1 MERLE
6 IEASKC
12 AQESLHQAKL
22 ELESRVQERTA
33 ELTKANEILVL
44 EIAER
49 TRIEEELRRTEE
61 RFRLLVETV
70 RDYAIFMMDTDG
82 HVTSWNSGAE
92 QIKGFQADEIIGQHF
107 SRFYPPE
114 DLERANPK
122 AQLSVAAA
130 EGRCEDEG
138 WRMRKDGSRFWANV
152 VITAVRDSS
161 GELIGFSKITRDL
174 TERKRAEEERQ
185 KLVSL
190 VENSHD
196 FIGIASP
203 EGRAQFVN
211 PSGQALV
218 GLNGNEQVRSTTIF
232 DYVVEDDQT
241 KFRQEALP
249 AVIRDGHWEGEVRFR
264 HFHTGAAIPML
275 QHIFFIKEP
284 GSGRR
289 LALATISRDITE
301 RKLAEET
308 LQATKAEMAHMA
320 RLTAMGEL
328 TASIAH
334 EINQPLSAIV
344 NNANACR
351 RLLTEDSPNLKEVR
365 EAIDDI
371 QEAGTRA
378 GDVISH
384 IRNLVKKAVPEKN
397 EVDVNQLIH
406 EVLALVLSDLEKHHV
421 LLQLELAAG
430 LSPVVGDRVQLQ
442 QVMLNLIMNGIEA
455 MSGVADRLRT
465 LLVRSQAHAPGC
477 VLVTVQDAGAG
488 LDPRHAGDIFEPFF
502 TTKPNGLGMGLSI
515 SRSIIEA
522 HGGKLWAK
530 PAEDKGATFQFTLPA
545 CA

>member
-1 MERLE
+1 MDFLKTEAMRLE
-6 IEASKC
+6 IEARKC

-92 QIKGFQADEIIGQHF
+92 QIKGFQANEIIGQDF

-122 AQLSVAAA
+122 AQLRVAAA

-138 WRMRKDGSRFWANV
+138 WRIRKDGSRFWANV

-174 TERKRAEEERQ
+174 SERKRAEEERQ
-185 KLVSL
+185 ELVSL

-203 EGRAQFVN
+203 EGRVQFVN

-241 KFRQEALP
+241 KFRQKALP
-249 AVIRDGHWEGEVRFR
+249 AVIRDGHWEGEIRFR

-351 RLLTEDSPNLKEVR
+351 RLLTEDSPDLKEVR

-384 IRNLVKKAVPEKN
+384 IRKLVKKAVPEKN
-397 EVDVNQLIH
+397 EVDVNQLIR
-406 EVLALVLSDLEKHHV
+406 EVLALVPSDLEKHHV

-430 LSPVVGDRVQLQ
+430 LSPVLGDRVQLQ

-465 LLVRSQAHAPGC
+465 LLVRSQAH
-477 VLVTVQDAGAG
+477 
-488 LDPRHAGDIFEPFF
+488 
-502 TTKPNGLGMGLSI
+502 
-515 SRSIIEA
+515 
-522 HGGKLWAK
+522 
-530 PAEDKGATFQFTLPA
+530 
-545 CA
+545 